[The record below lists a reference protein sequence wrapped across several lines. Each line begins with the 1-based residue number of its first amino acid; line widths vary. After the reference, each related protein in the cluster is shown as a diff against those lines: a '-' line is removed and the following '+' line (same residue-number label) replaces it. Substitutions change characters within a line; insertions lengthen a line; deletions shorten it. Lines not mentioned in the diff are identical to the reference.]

1 MGKITEKVLMDYFFF
16 LNYKTQG
23 FCFKRTEKC
32 PIYISTV
39 DSGGGERSNFLSL
52 FFNILSNYSFV
63 A

>member
-1 MGKITEKVLMDYFFF
+1 MGKITEKVLMDYFF

-52 FFNILSNYSFV
+52 CFLIY
-63 A
+63 

>member
-52 FFNILSNYSFV
+52 CFLIY
-63 A
+63 